1 MICSENETDD
11 ELSQSSLECSSE
23 TQIDTDS
30 ELEEISNVQS
40 LVGNRLINLP
50 SLISALENVATCK
63 HCAMRSKKKTF
74 EFFFSFCADKKRK
87 MKSKLEGMTLMEKL
101 ETYDTVMDVS
111 VLFNE
116 WIKDHPEEE
125 DVKSLLVSDVTY
137 GLASNIDINHVY
149 NV

>member
-1 MICSENETDD
+1 
-11 ELSQSSLECSSE
+11 
-23 TQIDTDS
+23 
-30 ELEEISNVQS
+30 
-40 LVGNRLINLP
+40 
-50 SLISALENVATCK
+50 
-63 HCAMRSKKKTF
+63 
-74 EFFFSFCADKKRK
+74 
-87 MKSKLEGMTLMEKL
+87 MKSKLEGMTLKEKL